1 MPGGPFWLK
10 SMAAVTL
17 AEGGRRD
24 SSRQLWQEL
33 AKSEFEWF
41 RNEGQRRLL
50 QLDAMDQ
57 IDQLQAAADAFER
70 QLGRPVADWDDLR
83 RAGYLRGSPQDPTGA
98 PYRIESG
105 RVTLDSASRLYPLPV
120 QPPRRTMT
128 PLVVLVFALA
138 GLMIGSFL
146 NVCIYRL
153 PRRESIVWPAS
164 HCTSCNRPLAWF
176 ENVPV
181 IGWLA
186 LRGRCRTCGSR
197 ISAMYPLVEVTTAVV
212 FAGGVLVYGLSPL
225 LFVRLAFACA
235 LIVLFVID
243 LQHRILPNV
252 ITLPGIAAGFAASLF
267 LPPGWLSSLIGI
279 LAGGGILFAIAEAYY
294 RLRGIEGL
302 GMGDVKMLAM
312 IGAVLGWPLMLLT
325 LVFASF
331 AGSVIGVGLMASGR
345 GGMQAALPFGTFLA
359 LGALVAAV
367 AGDPILSWY
376 LSFYR

>member
-1 MPGGPFWLK
+1 M
-10 SMAAVTL
+10 TL
-17 AEGGRRD
+17 
-24 SSRQLWQEL
+24 
-33 AKSEFEWF
+33 
-41 RNEGQRRLL
+41 
-50 QLDAMDQ
+50 
-57 IDQLQAAADAFER
+57 
-70 QLGRPVADWDDLR
+70 
-83 RAGYLRGSPQDPTGA
+83 
-98 PYRIESG
+98 
-105 RVTLDSASRLYPLPV
+105 
-120 QPPRRTMT
+120 
-128 PLVVLVFALA
+128 LVVAAFALA

-146 NVCIYRL
+146 NVCIHRL

-164 HCTSCNRPLAWF
+164 HCTSCDRPLEWF
-176 ENVPV
+176 ENIPV

-197 ISAMYPLVEVTTAVV
+197 ISAMYPLVEVTTGVV

-225 LFVRLAFACA
+225 LFVRLAFACT

-243 LQHRILPNV
+243 LQHRILPNA

-331 AGSVIGVGLMASGR
+331 AGSLVGVGLMASGR